1 MEDRML
7 FVFLAACGSGSEAQE
22 GTHAAPEPHQEDAH
36 ASHGAHMAEMAKTR
50 DQLRATLGEAYD
62 APIPGFE
69 AADPAKGKAMYD
81 QACASCHG
89 PAGKGDGPAGAGLNP
104 PAADFTDAFHARYY
118 SDAARLHIIQKGL
131 PGTAMTGFEAQFD
144 QAQLLDL
151 YAYVRQFREAPHD
164 HGAHEHEPGAHEHGD
179 HKH

>member
-7 FVFLAACGSGSEAQE
+7 FVLLAACGSEPQPHAHPQE
-22 GTHAAPEPHQEDAH
+22 HKPHEDAH
-36 ASHGAHMAEMAKTR
+36 TSHGAHMAEMAKTR

-69 AADPAKGKAMYD
+69 AADPARGKAAYD

-89 PAGKGDGPAGAGLNP
+89 AAGKGDGAAGAGLNP

-131 PGTAMTGFEAQFD
+131 PGTAMTGFEGQFD

-151 YAYVRQFREAPHD
+151 YAYVRQFREI
-164 HGAHEHEPGAHEHGD
+164 ELEPGAHEHGE